1 MKLISMTDFVLEQ
14 KRFVKPI
21 SNNRLFGCEKFFERV
36 ENYAT
41 FLKQPLKL
49 EMFVPCDEDG
59 NVLNEPKDWKT
70 YESGGSAF
78 MNIDEILPCQDYK
91 KAKEKVLFE
100 GLTNFGEYIINS
112 MGAMYLKKEQFNTGF
127 IIENKCIGL
136 QLTESA
142 IKQIQP

>member
-1 MKLISMTDFVLEQ
+1 MKLISMTDFVLHQ
-14 KRFVKPI
+14 Y
-21 SNNRLFGCEKFFERV
+21 SNNYHANTPTRIL
-36 ENYAT
+36 NYAR

-100 GLTNFGEYIINS
+100 GFEAKNYLNLVGLKHKTWDSWY
-112 MGAMYLKKEQFNTGF
+112 MGCYKTVEDLSGCKNIF
-127 IIENKCIGL
+127 I
-136 QLTESA
+136 TESA
-142 IKQIQP
+142 LKQIQP